1 MKRVVSFILV
11 LCFALLGMK
20 PVFANSMQGY
30 YFRDDGSV
38 YYDIENYN
46 RNIEKE
52 QNMVSPYTTKTAAPF
67 VSITRYPQI
76 TAYHCGP
83 ASAYSVLDSLGITVT
98 ATTKQ
103 LYFHEDC
110 VNATSCSHGCP
121 KNYTSPQVTLGTAM
135 GTTYSSGTD
144 IDRIRSTIN
153 AYIGNNYYADYHIT
167 NNEAG
172 QVDFKNKVSS
182 TLEDGHPVI
191 IWVHANKLDKYNGD
205 PKFNDGHYV
214 CVYSIN
220 LNTETV
226 GISDCNYSS
235 KYGKKYTATV
245 ADVVDAM
252 HRSNGANN
260 LIW

>member
-1 MKRVVSFILV
+1 MKKAISFILMI
-11 LCFALLGMK
+11 CFVLLGMEQ
-20 PVFANSMQGY
+20 VLASSEQGFY
-30 YFRDDGSV
+30 TRGDGTV

-52 QNMVSPYTTKTAAPF
+52 QNMVSTYAMRTVAPF

-83 ASAYSVLDSLGITVT
+83 ASAYSVLNSLGITVT
-98 ATTKQ
+98 ATTSQ
-103 LYFHEDC
+103 LYFHKDC

-135 GTTYSSGTD
+135 GTTYNSGTD
-144 IDRIRSTIN
+144 IDKIRSTMN
-153 AYIGNNYYADYHIT
+153 SYIGNNYYADYHIT
-167 NNEAG
+167 NNQAG
-172 QVDFKNKVSS
+172 ITDFKNKVSS

-191 IWVHANKLDKYNGD
+191 IWVDAKELDRYSGTTL
-205 PKFNDGHYV
+205 FRGHYV
-214 CVYSIN
+214 CIYSIN
-220 LNTETV
+220 LNTNTV
-226 GISDCNYSS
+226 GICDGNYNST
-235 KYGKKYTATV
+235 YGGKYTATV

-252 HRSNGANN
+252 YRSNGANN

>member
-1 MKRVVSFILV
+1 MKKMISFILV
-11 LCFALLGMK
+11 MCFVLLGMER
-20 PVFANSMQGY
+20 VFASPMQGY
-30 YFRDDGSV
+30 YTREDGTV

-52 QNMVSPYTTKTAAPF
+52 QNMVSTYATRTAAPF

-98 ATTKQ
+98 ATTRQ
-103 LYFHEDC
+103 LYFHASC

-144 IDRIRSTIN
+144 IDRIRSTMN
-153 AYIGNNYYADYHIT
+153 SYIGNNYYADYHIT
-167 NNEAG
+167 NNQAG
-172 QVDFKNKVSS
+172 ITDFKNKVSS

-191 IWVHANKLDKYNGD
+191 IWVDARELDRYRGTD
-205 PKFNDGHYV
+205 LFRGHYV
-214 CVYSIN
+214 CIYSIN
-220 LNTETV
+220 LNTNTV
-226 GISDCNYSS
+226 GICDGNYDSD
-235 KYGKKYTATV
+235 YGGKYTATV